1 MLVNIFSFL
10 VFIVEERWIRHLSLR
25 LHRSHL
31 IDTFRPQTELLCLER
46 SFQFGVVCSVVVL
59 YDTDET
65 LPSQL
70 LVRRNKLAVYQVG
83 WLIWRNVR
91 PVSVALLVDNIEG
104 MLLAIV
110 AFHDDTARMSS
121 NAEAGGHPD
130 LLGH

>member
-31 IDTFRPQTELLCLER
+31 LYTFRPQTELLCLER

-59 YDTDET
+59 YDTDEP
-65 LPSQL
+65 LPAQL

-83 WLIWRNVR
+83 WLIGRNVR

-110 AFHDDTARMSS
+110 AFHDDTARMSG
-121 NAEAGGHPD
+121 NTEAGGHPD